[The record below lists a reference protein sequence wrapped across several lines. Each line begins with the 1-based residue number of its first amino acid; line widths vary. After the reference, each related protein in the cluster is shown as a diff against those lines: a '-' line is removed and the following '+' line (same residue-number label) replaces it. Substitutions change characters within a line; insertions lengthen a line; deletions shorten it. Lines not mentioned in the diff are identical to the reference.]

1 MNSWVSDEILHTTE
15 QLLYVLYVYIYI
27 FINPDPLDWEMT
39 WSGET
44 LFPLNEMKIGFGM
57 HGYNLK
63 FSVTFN
69 SGWNI
74 NFKEVGK
81 GSGEMHD

>member
-39 WSGET
+39 
-44 LFPLNEMKIGFGM
+44 
-57 HGYNLK
+57 
-63 FSVTFN
+63 
-69 SGWNI
+69 
-74 NFKEVGK
+74 
-81 GSGEMHD
+81 